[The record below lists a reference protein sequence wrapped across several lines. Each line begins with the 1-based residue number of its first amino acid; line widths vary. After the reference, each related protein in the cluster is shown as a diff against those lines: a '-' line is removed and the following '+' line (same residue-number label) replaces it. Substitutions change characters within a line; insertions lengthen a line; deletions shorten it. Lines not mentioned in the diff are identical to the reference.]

1 MMARWC
7 YSGLKSLTGFNTMTK
22 NEIKSALR
30 LQGHSL
36 SSWAEARGYKPA
48 TVRRVLLRAFAGKV
62 PKRGTGLN
70 IWRALSEV
78 GRE

>member
-1 MMARWC
+1 
-7 YSGLKSLTGFNTMTK
+7 MTK

-36 SSWAEARGYKPA
+36 SSWAKARGYKPA

-62 PKRGTGLN
+62 PKRGIGET
-70 IWRALSEV
+70 IWRELERSVA
-78 GRE
+78 R